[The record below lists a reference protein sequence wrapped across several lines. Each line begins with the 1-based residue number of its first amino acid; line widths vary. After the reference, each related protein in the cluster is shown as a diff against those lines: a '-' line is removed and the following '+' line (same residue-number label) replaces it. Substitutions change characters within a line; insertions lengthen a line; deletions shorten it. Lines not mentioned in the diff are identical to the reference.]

1 MICKIAEL
9 LKVGMYREDTEGT
22 FCSVLRMNH
31 SDSQLRSEEY
41 IIVTLKWLRHSSNIV
56 RQGLH
61 GWRGEP
67 ANATSCRI
75 NLKLPS
81 QPTQT

>member
-9 LKVGMYREDTEGT
+9 LKVGMYREDTEDT

-41 IIVTLKWLRHSSNIV
+41 IIVTLKWLRLSSNIV
-56 RQGLH
+56 R
-61 GWRGEP
+61 
-67 ANATSCRI
+67 
-75 NLKLPS
+75 
-81 QPTQT
+81 